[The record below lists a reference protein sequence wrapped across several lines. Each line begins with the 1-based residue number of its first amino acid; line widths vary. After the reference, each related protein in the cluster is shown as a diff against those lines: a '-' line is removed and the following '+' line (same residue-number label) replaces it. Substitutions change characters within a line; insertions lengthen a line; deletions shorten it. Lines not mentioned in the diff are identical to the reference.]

1 MAQNNA
7 LIVATMA
14 FADERETGVSL
25 FPDKLE
31 TLCNLY
37 NTPAN
42 IVRQI
47 IEEAKEDIK
56 KTLEYGV
63 DTTLAI
69 AVAKGKDIDDDDLK
83 DASKY
88 YMLYTNSIQKLKD
101 KFGAEVAD
109 LRVNIQETINKLKN
123 PE

>member
-7 LIVATMA
+7 LILATMA
-14 FADERETGVSL
+14 LADERETGVSL
-25 FPDKLE
+25 SPDKLE

>member
-14 FADERETGVSL
+14 LADERETGVSL
-25 FPDKLE
+25 SPDKLE

-69 AVAKGKDIDDDDLK
+69 AVAKGKDIDNDDLK

>member
-14 FADERETGVSL
+14 LADERETGVSL
-25 FPDKLE
+25 PPDKLE

>member
-14 FADERETGVSL
+14 LADERETGVSL
-25 FPDKLE
+25 SPDKLE

-88 YMLYTNSIQKLKD
+88 YMLYTNSIHKLKD

>member
-14 FADERETGVSL
+14 LADERETGVSL
-25 FPDKLE
+25 SPDKLE

-69 AVAKGKDIDDDDLK
+69 AVAKGKDIDDEDLK

>member
-7 LIVATMA
+7 LVVATIVL
-14 FADERETGVSL
+14 ADERETGVPLSL
-25 FPDKLE
+25 DKLE

-37 NTPAN
+37 NTPSN
-42 IVRQI
+42 IVKQI
-47 IEEAKEDIK
+47 MEEAKEDIK
-56 KTLEYGV
+56 KTLDYGV

-69 AVAKGKDIDDDDLK
+69 AAAKGKDIDDDDLK

>member
-14 FADERETGVSL
+14 LADERETGVSL
-25 FPDKLE
+25 SPDKLE

-88 YMLYTNSIQKLKD
+88 YMLYTNSIQRLKD

>member
-14 FADERETGVSL
+14 LADERETGVSL
-25 FPDKLE
+25 SPDKLE

-123 PE
+123 TE

>member
-14 FADERETGVSL
+14 LADERETGVSL
-25 FPDKLE
+25 SPDKLE

-69 AVAKGKDIDDDDLK
+69 AVAKGTDIDDDDLK

>member
-14 FADERETGVSL
+14 LADERETGVSL
-25 FPDKLE
+25 SADKLE

-47 IEEAKEDIK
+47 IEEAKEDK
-56 KTLEYGV
+56 YDQMMYELY
-63 DTTLAI
+63 
-69 AVAKGKDIDDDDLK
+69 DDDLK

>member
-14 FADERETGVSL
+14 LADERETGVSL
-25 FPDKLE
+25 SPDKLE

-69 AVAKGKDIDDDDLK
+69 AIAKGKDIDDNDLK